1 MLNVAFYLDA
11 TAARAPGATAVVYK
25 GRRYSYAQLHRL
37 ANQVANGLAAAGYGA
52 GDRLA
57 VCCSNRPGF
66 IPVYYGILKTGATAV
81 VLSDTLSPRD
91 LAYELEDSEAK
102 ALFVYDRK
110 EDLAIGEDAA
120 GIARL
125 APACDDLWVIPAD
138 PLAPSTIADC
148 AALSDLIDGQ
158 ATDFGTVGFD
168 ESETAIVLY
177 TSGSTG
183 RPKGVEI
190 TQGNLTAMVMLNLL
204 LAEREATRV
213 RLVVAAMYDVMGQVF
228 SLNLPVLSGE
238 TMVLVETFEP
248 EETWRLIEAEG
259 VSYMAEMPIYYRR
272 LLDHAD
278 RVDARRVRATLRLCA
293 TGGAALPAA
302 WSAEFE
308 DRFGAPLSPGYG
320 MTEATSTV
328 TWNSPAHEIR
338 PDTAGRTIPGVELR
352 ILDRDG
358 SPLPPGSFGKI
369 VVRSPGVMKGYL
381 HHPEETARAL
391 RDGWLHTND
400 IGALDQDGY
409 LHIQGRADGMIT
421 QGDEHIY
428 PAEIANILQRH
439 PAVAR
444 AAVKGIPHDT
454 LGQQARAYV
463 TLRDDR
469 AIDDEDLLDWLT
481 GELPK
486 DRAPGHLQVVPSL
499 PLTRNGK
506 IAYHLLS

>member
-11 TAARAPGATAVVYK
+11 TAARSPNATAVVYN
-25 GRRYSYAQLHRL
+25 GQRYSYAQLHRL
-37 ANQVANGLAAAGYGA
+37 ANQVANGLTEAGYGP

-66 IPVYYGILKTGATAV
+66 IPIYYGILKAGATAV

-91 LAYELEDSEAK
+91 LAYELEDSQAK

-110 EDLAIGEDAA
+110 EDLAVGDDAA
-120 GIARL
+120 EVARL
-125 APACDDLWVIPAD
+125 APACDDLWIIPSD
-138 PLAPSTIADC
+138 PLASSTIADC
-148 AALSDLIDGQ
+148 AALSDLIEGQ
-158 ATDFGTVGFD
+158 ATDYLTHGFG

-190 TQGNLTAMVMLNLL
+190 TQGNLTSMVMLNMM

-213 RLVVAAMYDVMGQVF
+213 RLVVAAMYDIMGQVF

-248 EETWRLIEAEG
+248 EETWRLIEEEG

-278 RVDARRVRATLRLCA
+278 RVDARRVRGTLRLCA
-293 TGGAALPAA
+293 TGGAALPAI
-302 WSAEFE
+302 WSEEFE
-308 DRFGAPLSPGYG
+308 ERFGAPLSPGYG

-328 TWNSPAHEIR
+328 SWNSPAQEIR
-338 PDTAGRTIPGVELR
+338 PDTAGRPIPGVELC
-352 ILDRDG
+352 ILGEDG
-358 SPLPPGSFGKI
+358 SPLPPGNFGEI

-391 RDGWLHTND
+391 RNGWLYTND
-400 IGALDQDGY
+400 IGALDEDGY

-428 PAEIANILQRH
+428 PAEIANILQQH

-444 AAVKGIPHDT
+444 AAIKGFPHET
-454 LGQQARAYV
+454 LGQEARAYV
-463 TLRDDR
+463 TLRDDHD
-469 AIDDEDLLDWLT
+469 IEDDDLLGWLT
-481 GELPK
+481 SELPK